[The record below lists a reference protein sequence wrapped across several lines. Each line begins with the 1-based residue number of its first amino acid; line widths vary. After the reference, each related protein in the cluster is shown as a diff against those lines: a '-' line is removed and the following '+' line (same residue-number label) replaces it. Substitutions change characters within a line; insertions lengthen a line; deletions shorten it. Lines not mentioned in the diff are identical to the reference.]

1 MSTRAVVPPV
11 GQGMS
16 FETELAIL
24 EIQNEQVSYRADS
37 AILEGARADKRARD
51 RDQVDALRDKADHLL
66 ASGIAQGAL
75 LVGSGVLQG
84 VGTASQYNADMDR
97 ARTAEKAGK
106 ACDAPTLTA
115 TGAKAQRN
123 ANLCG
128 AAAKTMEGLGK
139 GTDLVFNAV
148 ATNDDAD
155 AADASHRA
163 EDAKWRADDAATAR
177 QRDQSQL
184 DQNLSVIEEMLR
196 SDHETMRNLLRP
208 A

>member
-1 MSTRAVVPPV
+1 
-11 GQGMS
+11 
-16 FETELAIL
+16 L
-24 EIQNEQVSYRADS
+24 
-37 AILEGARADKRARD
+37 
-51 RDQVDALRDKADHLL
+51 
-66 ASGIAQGAL
+66 
-75 LVGSGVLQG
+75 
-84 VGTASQYNADMDR
+84 DR
-97 ARTAEKAGK
+97 ARTAEKAGT
-106 ACDAPTLTA
+106 ACDAAPTLTV

-128 AAAKTMEGLGK
+128 AATKTMEGIGK

-163 EDAKWRADDAATAR
+163 EDAKWRADDAAAAR

-184 DQNLSVIEEMLR
+184 DQNLSVVQEILR